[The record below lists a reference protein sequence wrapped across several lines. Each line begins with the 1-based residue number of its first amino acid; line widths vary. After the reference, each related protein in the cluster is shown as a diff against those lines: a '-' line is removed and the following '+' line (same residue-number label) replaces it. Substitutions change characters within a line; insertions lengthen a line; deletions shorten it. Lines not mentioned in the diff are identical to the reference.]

1 MPTLDQASRASVA
14 TVPMHR
20 GALARSTII
29 SWTLRV
35 GTAAA
40 LGIDAAVHWQNAS
53 AYDAVTATI
62 SQGELFRVEAVLA
75 VAVGLL
81 VLLWP
86 RRGSWVAAL
95 AVGASAL
102 AAVLLYRYVDVG
114 SLGPLPD
121 MYENTWQV
129 PGKLQSAYAEGT
141 AVVLAG
147 LGLVVH
153 RGVLPRGFR
162 SRCMRVITVTEPHD
176 WPLEQPA
183 EGTLRPWY
191 FRATGYLMVLFSD
204 PEEAQRAQRGLLE
217 RKVPPEELRLYESED
232 ILRIVARLQEER
244 SILAKAVAALVADP
258 SVKER
263 FLANARTGGA
273 ALWLVAATRDRAD
286 HLVVLLADYGYSFLR
301 YYGDDGVADVQR
313 DPG

>member
-1 MPTLDQASRASVA
+1 MPTLDQASRASAA
-14 TVPMHR
+14 TVPVYR
-20 GALARSTII
+20 GVLARSTIV

-62 SQGELFRVEAVLA
+62 GQGELFRAEAVLA

-86 RRGSWVAAL
+86 RRGSWVAAFG
-95 AVGASAL
+95 VGASAL

-114 SLGPLPD
+114 SFGPLPD

-129 PGKLQSAYAEGT
+129 PGKPLSAYAEGA
-141 AVVLAG
+141 AVVLAS

-153 RGVLPRGFR
+153 RGVLPSGFR
-162 SRCMRVITVTEPHD
+162 SRRVGVITVTEPHD

-183 EGTLRPWY
+183 AGTLRPWY

-217 RKVPPEELRLYESED
+217 REVPQEELRLYESEE
-232 ILRIVARLQEER
+232 ILRIVARLQEQR

-258 SVKER
+258 SVKQR
-263 FLANARTGGA
+263 FLDTARTGGA
-273 ALWLVAATRDRAD
+273 VLWLVAPTRDRAD
-286 HLVVLLADYGYSFLR
+286 HLVGLLADYSYSFLR
-301 YYGDDGVADVQR
+301 YYGDDGVADLQQ
-313 DPG
+313 DPV

>member
-1 MPTLDQASRASVA
+1 MPTLDQASRASAA

-35 GTAAA
+35 TTAAA

-62 SQGELFRVEAVLA
+62 SQGELFRVEAAVA

-86 RRGSWVAAL
+86 RPG
-95 AVGASAL
+95 SAL

-129 PGKLQSAYAEGT
+129 PGKLLSASAEAA

-147 LGLVVH
+147 LGLLTH
-153 RGVLPRGFR
+153 RPHPGMKPLLP
-162 SRCMRVITVTEPHD
+162 
-176 WPLEQPA
+176 
-183 EGTLRPWY
+183 
-191 FRATGYLMVLFSD
+191 
-204 PEEAQRAQRGLLE
+204 
-217 RKVPPEELRLYESED
+217 
-232 ILRIVARLQEER
+232 
-244 SILAKAVAALVADP
+244 VAAIAE
-258 SVKER
+258 KR
-263 FLANARTGGA
+263 G
-273 ALWLVAATRDRAD
+273 
-286 HLVVLLADYGYSFLR
+286 
-301 YYGDDGVADVQR
+301 
-313 DPG
+313 